1 MPLTLVNW
9 NVEWATPRSPRRDEI
24 LRRIHRCAPEV
35 VCLTET
41 HASLLSQQ
49 QGHTICSQPDYGY
62 GAMRERRKVM
72 LWSREP
78 WEQVDDLGSERM
90 PPGRFVSGVTRT
102 SVSEVTVIGVCI
114 PWSGSRTESRRGLE
128 RRARWEDHGEYLAGL
143 REVLLRGPEQ
153 RAIVTGDF
161 NQIIGPGSRAP
172 RELRS
177 SLREAFPPG
186 MDIVTRELTF
196 QGRGSID
203 HIALSEDLSV
213 ESLDAISNLHEGR
226 KLSDHFGVVAEVS
239 ARRFPPDVPE
249 AEQGARQP

>member
-1 MPLTLVNW
+1 MPLTLINW
-9 NVEWATPRSPRRDEI
+9 NVEWATPRAPRCDEI

-41 HASLLSQQ
+41 HASLLSRQ
-49 QGHTICSQPDYGY
+49 QGHTICAQPDYGY
-62 GAMRERRKVM
+62 GTMKERRKVM
-72 LWSREP
+72 LWSRDP
-78 WEQVDDLGSERM
+78 WEQVDDLGSETL

-102 SVSEVTVIGVCI
+102 SVGEVTVIGVCI

-128 RRARWEDHGEYLAGL
+128 RRARWEDHRQYLAGL
-143 REVLLRGPEQ
+143 REVLLRGPAQ
-153 RAIVTGDF
+153 RTITMGDF
-161 NQIIGPGSRAP
+161 NQIVGPGSRAP

-177 SLREAFPPG
+177 SLREAFPPS

-203 HIALSEDLSV
+203 HIALSEHLSV
-213 ESLDAISNLHEGR
+213 ESLDAISNLHEER

-239 ARRFPPDVPE
+239 ARGFP
-249 AEQGARQP
+249 

>member
-1 MPLTLVNW
+1 MPLTLINW

-24 LRRIHRCAPEV
+24 LRRIHRFAPEV

-41 HASLLSQQ
+41 NDSLLSQQ

-62 GAMRERRKVM
+62 GTTRERRKVM

-78 WEQVDDLGSERM
+78 WGQVDDLGSERM

-102 SVSEVTVIGVCI
+102 SVGEVTVIGVCI
-114 PWSGSRTESRRGLE
+114 PWFGSRTESRRGLE
-128 RRARWEDHGEYLAGL
+128 RRARWEDHRQYLAGL
-143 REVLLRGPEQ
+143 KEVLLRGPAQ
-153 RAIVTGDF
+153 RTIATGDF
-161 NQIIGPGSRAP
+161 NQIVGPGSRAP

-177 SLREAFPPG
+177 SLQEAFPPC
-186 MDIVTRELTF
+186 MDIVTKGLTF

-203 HIALSEDLSV
+203 HIVLSEDLSV
-213 ESLDAISNLHEGR
+213 ESLDAISNLHEVR

-239 ARRFPPDVPE
+239 ARRFP
-249 AEQGARQP
+249 